1 MIVNLII
8 HGVDQFLHAVV
19 VSSVVAELCYV
30 YFIGIYREVI
40 DLDFLV
46 GISGRICSVLLVRPI
61 LHFTALW
68 FYIHH
73 WRSTS

>member
-8 HGVDQFLHAVV
+8 HGGDQFLHDIVV
-19 VSSVVAELCYV
+19 PSVVAEHCYI
-30 YFIGIYREVI
+30 YFIGMFREIV

-46 GISGRICSVLLVRPI
+46 GISDRICSVLLVRPI

-73 WRSTS
+73 